1 MAEQFKIALAGATG
15 QMGKPIL
22 EALIAN
28 NYPVVVLS
36 RSASPDLPKSSL
48 ITIVQTDYSNP
59 ESITPHLQGV
69 HTVIA
74 ALGSLSIAQQKP
86 LVEAAFQAKVKRFI
100 PSEFGCD
107 TVAPRVAALP
117 VYKDKVA
124 VRTRLAELAATSP
137 DFTWTSVHNN
147 AFLDSGLHN
156 GFIASAPRHS
166 INLYDEGTVPF
177 STTRLSTIAQAVL
190 GILSHLEETKNRP
203 VYIHDLAT
211 TQAEIMDLAK
221 EIDGE
226 AWSVAPVD
234 TAVLY
239 EDSDKELR
247 KEKPDFGTAMLS
259 YVRVAAFGKGWGCDF
274 SDKLDNELLGVKG
287 MSKEELKE
295 YIAGYLK

>member
-1 MAEQFKIALAGATG
+1 MTEQFKVALAGATG

-22 EALIAN
+22 EALLAK

-36 RSASPDLPKSSL
+36 RSASPDLPKSPL
-48 ITIVQTDYSNP
+48 ITVVQTDYSDP
-59 ESITPHLQGV
+59 EPIIPHLQGV

-86 LVEAAFQAKVKRFI
+86 LVEAAYQAKVKRFI

-117 VYKDKVA
+117 VYADKVA
-124 VRTRLAELAATSP
+124 VRKRLVELAASNS
-137 DFTWTSVHNN
+137 DFTWTSIHNN
-147 AFLDSGLHN
+147 AFMDSGLHN
-156 GFIASAPRHS
+156 GFIASVPKHS

-177 STTRLSTIAQAVL
+177 STTRLSTVAQAVV

-203 VYIHDLAT
+203 VYIHDLVT
-211 TQAEIMDLAK
+211 TQHEVMDLAK
-221 EIDGE
+221 DIDGQP
-226 AWSVAPVD
+226 WSIAPVD

-239 EDSDKELR
+239 DDSNKELQ

-259 YVRVAAFGKGWGCDF
+259 FVRVAAFGNGWGCDF
-274 SDKLDNELLGVKG
+274 SDKLDNELLGLKG
-287 MSKEELKE
+287 MTEVELKE